1 MSEMSGS
8 SGISRGRHGP
18 GGRLHLLCGDRAW
31 RRAACMSGLVA
42 LIAGLGLTFAAC
54 GSSAGIAVGASCA
67 CRHPA
72 FRPHSGSRGH
82 NGRFLR
88 APNRKRFWG
97 AVVVDGVYGET
108 FGQ

>member
-54 GSSAGIAVGASCA
+54 GSSAGIAVGGIVRVSPSCIP
-67 CRHPA
+67 PA
-72 FRPHSGSRGH
+72 FRFTGPQRPVPKS
-82 NGRFLR
+82 
-88 APNRKRFWG
+88 A
-97 AVVVDGVYGET
+97 
-108 FGQ
+108 